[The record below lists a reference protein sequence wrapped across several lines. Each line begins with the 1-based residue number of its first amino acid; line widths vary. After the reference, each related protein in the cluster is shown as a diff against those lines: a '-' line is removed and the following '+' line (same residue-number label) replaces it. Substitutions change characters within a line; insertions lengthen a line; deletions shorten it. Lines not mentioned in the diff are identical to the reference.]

1 MNENWKVYVHINKIN
16 NKMYI
21 GITHKT
27 VKERW
32 GLNGERYTRED
43 TVFSRAIKKY
53 GWDNFKHIIM
63 YDNFSEKQAKE
74 KERLLIKLF
83 HTYIHDENCNGYNM
97 TIGGEGVVGV
107 IHKKYKMSEETKKL
121 ISEKQK
127 LAYKNGRIPTFLGRK
142 HTEETKRKISQQKI
156 GKSFNKGIRRKDLD
170 VSVDLYDLDGN
181 FIKNYINI
189 KTGAEEMGDD
199 PSAITKVCK
208 RKLRYTHNH
217 IWRYKGDC
225 L

>member
-1 MNENWKVYVHINKIN
+1 M
-16 NKMYI
+16 
-21 GITHKT
+21 
-27 VKERW
+27 
-32 GLNGERYTRED
+32 
-43 TVFSRAIKKY
+43 
-53 GWDNFKHIIM
+53 
-63 YDNFSEKQAKE
+63 
-74 KERLLIKLF
+74 
-83 HTYIHDENCNGYNM
+83 
-97 TIGGEGVVGV
+97 
-107 IHKKYKMSEETKKL
+107 EEY
-121 ISEKQK
+121 QH
-127 LAYKNGRIPTFLGRK
+127 FLGRK